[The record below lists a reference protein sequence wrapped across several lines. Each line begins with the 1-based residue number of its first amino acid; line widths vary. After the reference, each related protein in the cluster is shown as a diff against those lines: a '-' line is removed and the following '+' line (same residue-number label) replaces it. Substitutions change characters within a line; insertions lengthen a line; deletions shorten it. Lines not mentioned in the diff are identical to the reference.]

1 MRKFYITGIS
11 GVGKS
16 TVIDELN
23 NRGIKSFDIDV
34 IDGLCH
40 WEHKETKEKADYQP
54 GIGKEWLEA
63 HDYFCD
69 TEKLKKMIGDYG
81 SEDII
86 VVSGLAKNQDDYLDM
101 FDKILLFYCDDKI
114 FLHRLKIRDT
124 NDFARDESEQE
135 YLLNEYK
142 DFKEKMLKHKAIL
155 INTEDPVEVVVN
167 KVLEEIS
174 A

>member
-23 NRGIKSFDIDV
+23 KKGIKSFDIDV

-40 WEHKETKEKADYQP
+40 WEHKESKEKADYQP

-63 HDYFCD
+63 HDYYCD
-69 TEKLKKMIGDYG
+69 TKKLKEIIDE
-81 SEDII
+81 SEGEERI
-86 VVSGLAKNQDDYLDM
+86 VVCGLAKNQDDYMDI
-101 FDKILLFYCDDKI
+101 FDKIFLFYCDEKI
-114 FLHRLKIRDT
+114 FLQRLKTRDT
-124 NDFARDESEQE
+124 NDFARDESEQK

-142 DFKEKMLKHKAIL
+142 DFKDKMLKHDAIL
-155 INTEDPVEVVVN
+155 INTEDPVEVVLE
-167 KVLEEIS
+167 KVIKEII
-174 A
+174 